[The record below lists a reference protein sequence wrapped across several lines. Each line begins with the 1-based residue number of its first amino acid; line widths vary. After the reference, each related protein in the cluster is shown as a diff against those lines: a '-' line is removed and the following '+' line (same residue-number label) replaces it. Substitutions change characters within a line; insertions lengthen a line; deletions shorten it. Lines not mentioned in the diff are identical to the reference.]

1 MNRLH
6 TAAPLA
12 LVFASL
18 LQGCPWQNCSNL
30 GESSTTVS
38 FTQEDLDALLGAG
51 TDTDPSDTDPSV
63 VPPVDPA
70 TLTCEDVCALSF
82 YEVTACELHATAD
95 EGTAI
100 TADCTYQEQCIGGRL
115 HEVIT
120 TTQRA
125 SGPDAAATWLAQMAH
140 DEAASV
146 VAFRALAAELTAH
159 GAPAYL
165 LDRVRAAAADEVRH
179 ARQAHALAVARGG
192 VVPRVEHQAPVAR
205 DLFSLALENV
215 REAIVVETWAALRS
229 RYQAEHAVDADLRA
243 ALVQIADDETRHA
256 ELARDLDAW
265 LRDQLSPV
273 DNARLDRARA
283 SAVDALIAQHRRPQ
297 ATALRDLG
305 LPDGDV
311 ATALLEGL
319 RAVVWS

>member
-1 MNRLH
+1 MNRLN
-6 TAAPLA
+6 AATPLA
-12 LVFASL
+12 LLFASL
-18 LQGCPWQNCSNL
+18 LQGCPRQNCSNPT
-30 GESSTTVS
+30 TTVS
-38 FTQEDLDALLGAG
+38 FAQEDLDGLLGAG
-51 TDTDPSDTDPSV
+51 TDTDPSDTDTTV
-63 VPPVDPA
+63 VPPVDA
-70 TLTCEDVCALSF
+70 TALTCEEVCALSV
-82 YEVTACELHATAD
+82 YDVTACALHEVPN
-95 EGTAI
+95 EGAVV
-100 TADCTYQEQCIGGRL
+100 TADCTYVEKCVGGRL

-120 TTQRA
+120 TQARA
-125 SGPDAAATWLAQMAH
+125 TGPDAAAAWLAQMAH

-146 VAFRALAAELTAH
+146 VAFRVLAAELTAH
-159 GAPAYL
+159 GAPVDL
-165 LDRVRAAAADEVRH
+165 LDRARAAAADEVRH

-215 REAIVVETWAALRS
+215 REAIVVETWSALRT

-243 ALVQIADDETRHA
+243 VLVQIADDETRHA

-265 LRDQLSPV
+265 LRSQLSAA

-283 SAVDALIAQHRRPQ
+283 SAVDALIAQHRLPQ
-297 ATALRDLG
+297 PAALRDLG

-311 ATALLEGL
+311 ATALLEGM